1 MNKKIK
7 DAFNEIKVDES
18 LERKVLNMTVN
29 KKDNKQRK
37 WKLSYTYATILLIG
51 MLSIGVVYAKEIKN
65 FINSFSTNI
74 NVENNKSIKLSDNIN
89 FKNISKDAL
98 IFTGDSQ
105 YQMNYNEVEK
115 NLGFKILKL
124 KENNTD
130 EIYYSTELN
139 DNNQIG
145 RVDLWIPYFVKES
158 DNKYI
163 SASISMLNKGADEKY
178 ILAFEEGLDASG
190 GKNNFEEYY
199 SNNLDTKIIIYSY
212 STSNSNNRYLKA
224 TFVYDDVL
232 YIFTGMNMS
241 KDDLINYINGLVF

>member
-18 LERKVLNMTVN
+18 LERKILNMTVN
-29 KKDNKQRK
+29 KRDNKQKK

-89 FKNISKDAL
+89 FKNISKNAL
-98 IFTGDSQ
+98 IFTGDSP

-130 EIYYSTELN
+130 EIYYSTKLN

-163 SASISMLNKGADEKY
+163 SSSISMLNKGADEKY

-190 GKNNFEEYY
+190 GKNNFEEYHSENLSIKIIVYYY
-199 SNNLDTKIIIYSY
+199 SNKND
-212 STSNSNNRYLKA
+212 NSSYLKA
-224 TFVYDDVL
+224 TFVYDDII
-232 YIFTGMNMS
+232 YIFTGKNMNS
-241 KDDLINYINGLVF
+241 NELVNYINKLEL

>member
-124 KENNTD
+124 KENNTY

-190 GKNNFEEYY
+190 GKDNFEEYY

>member
-89 FKNISKDAL
+89 FKNISKNAL
-98 IFTGDSQ
+98 IFTGDSP

-178 ILAFEEGLDASG
+178 ILAFEEGMDASG

>member
-7 DAFNEIKVDES
+7 NAFNDIKVNED
-18 LERKVLNMTVN
+18 LERKILNMTVN
-29 KKDNKQRK
+29 KRDNKQKK

-212 STSNSNNRYLKA
+212 STINSNNRYLKA

>member
-7 DAFNEIKVDES
+7 DAFNDIKVNED
-18 LERKVLNMTVN
+18 LERKILNMTVN
-29 KKDNKQRK
+29 KRDNKQKK

-241 KDDLINYINGLVF
+241 KDNLINYINGLVF

>member
-7 DAFNEIKVDES
+7 DAFNDIKVNED
-18 LERKVLNMTVN
+18 LERKILNMTVN
-29 KKDNKQRK
+29 KRDNKQKK

>member
-89 FKNISKDAL
+89 FKNISKNAL
-98 IFTGDSQ
+98 IFTGDSP

-178 ILAFEEGLDASG
+178 ILAFEEGMDASG

-241 KDDLINYINGLVF
+241 KDDLINYINGLGF

>member
-89 FKNISKDAL
+89 FKNISKNAL
-98 IFTGDSQ
+98 IFTGDSP

-178 ILAFEEGLDASG
+178 ILAFEEGMDASG

-232 YIFTGMNMS
+232 YIFTGTNMN

>member
-74 NVENNKSIKLSDNIN
+74 NVENNKSVKLSDNIN
-89 FKNISKDAL
+89 FKNISKNAL
-98 IFTGDSQ
+98 IFTGDSP
-105 YQMNYNEVEK
+105 YQMNYDEVEK

-124 KENNTD
+124 KDNNTD
-130 EIYYSTELN
+130 DIYYSTELN
-139 DNNQIG
+139 DNNHIG
-145 RVDLWIPYFVKES
+145 RVNLWIPYFVKES

-163 SASISMLNKGADEKY
+163 SANVSMLNNGADEKY

-190 GKNNFEEYY
+190 GKTNFEEYY
-199 SNNLDTKIIIYSY
+199 SKNLNIKIIVYSY
-212 STSNSNNRYLKA
+212 SNKNDSNSYLKA
-224 TFVYDDVL
+224 TFVYDNII
-232 YIFTGMNMS
+232 YIFTGKNMNS
-241 KDDLINYINGLVF
+241 NELVSYINKLEL

>member
-7 DAFNEIKVDES
+7 NAFNDIKVDES

-89 FKNISKDAL
+89 FKNISKNAL
-98 IFTGDSQ
+98 IFTGDSP

-178 ILAFEEGLDASG
+178 ILAFEEGMDASG

-232 YIFTGMNMS
+232 YIFTGTNMS

>member
-7 DAFNEIKVDES
+7 NAFNDIKVNED
-18 LERKVLNMTVN
+18 LERKILNMTVN

-74 NVENNKSIKLSDNIN
+74 NVENNKSIKLSDNVN
-89 FKNISKDAL
+89 FKNISKNAL
-98 IFTGDSQ
+98 IFTGDSP
-105 YQMNYNEVEK
+105 YQMNYGEIEK

-124 KENNTD
+124 KDNNTD

-145 RVDLWIPYFVKES
+145 RINLWIPYFVKES
-158 DNKYI
+158 DNEYI
-163 SASISMLNKGADEKY
+163 SASVSMLNVGADEKY
-178 ILAFEEGLDASG
+178 VLAFEEGLDASG
-190 GKNNFEEYY
+190 GKTDFEEYY
-199 SNNLDTKIIIYSY
+199 SNSLDIKIIMYSY
-212 STSNSNNRYLKA
+212 FNNNSSSYLKA

-232 YIFTGMNMS
+232 YILTS
-241 KDDLINYINGLVF
+241 KNITKDELLNYINKLEL

>member
-7 DAFNEIKVDES
+7 NAFNDIKVNED
-18 LERKVLNMTVN
+18 LERKILNMTVN
-29 KKDNKQRK
+29 KRDNKQKK

>member
-89 FKNISKDAL
+89 FKNISKNAL
-98 IFTGDSQ
+98 IFTGDSP

-190 GKNNFEEYY
+190 GKNNFEENNN
-199 SNNLDTKIIIYSY
+199 NNLDTKIIIYSY

>member
-89 FKNISKDAL
+89 FKNISKNAL
-98 IFTGDSQ
+98 IFTGDSP

-145 RVDLWIPYFVKES
+145 RVNLWIPYFVKES

-224 TFVYDDVL
+224 TFIYDDVL
-232 YIFTGMNMS
+232 YIFTS
-241 KDDLINYINGLVF
+241 KNIVNNDLINYIDSLVL

>member
-7 DAFNEIKVDES
+7 NAFNDIKVNEDLEIKI
-18 LERKVLNMTVN
+18 LNMTIN

-37 WKLSYTYATILLIG
+37 WKLSYTLASIFLIG
-51 MLSIGVVYAKEIKN
+51 VLSLGVVYAQEIKK
-65 FINSFSTNI
+65 IITSFSTNI
-74 NVENNKSIKLSDNIN
+74 NVENNKSMKLSDNVK
-89 FKNISKDAL
+89 FKNINHNAL
-98 IFTGDSQ
+98 KVDTNSP

-145 RVDLWIPYFVKES
+145 RVDLWMPYFVKES
-158 DNKYI
+158 SDKYI
-163 SASISMLNKGADEKY
+163 SANVSMLNKGADKKY
-178 ILAFEEGLDASG
+178 ILVFEEGLDASG
-190 GKNNFEEYY
+190 GKDNFEEYY

-212 STSNSNNRYLKA
+212 STSDSNNRYLKA

-232 YIFTGMNMS
+232 YIFTGTNMS

>member
-7 DAFNEIKVDES
+7 NAFNEIKVDES

-65 FINSFSTNI
+65 FIDSFSTNI

-178 ILAFEEGLDASG
+178 ILAFEEGMDASG

>member
-18 LERKVLNMTVN
+18 LEKKVLNMTVN

-89 FKNISKDAL
+89 FKNISKNAL
-98 IFTGDSQ
+98 IFTGDSP

-178 ILAFEEGLDASG
+178 ILAFEEGMDASG

>member
-158 DNKYI
+158 DSKYI
-163 SASISMLNKGADEKY
+163 SANVSMLNKDADEKY

-190 GKNNFEEYY
+190 GKDNFEEYY
-199 SNNLDTKIIIYSY
+199 SNKIDTKIIFYSY
-212 STSNSNNRYLKA
+212 SMSNSNNRYLKA

>member
-1 MNKKIK
+1 MNNKIK
-7 DAFNEIKVDES
+7 NVFNDIKVNED
-18 LERKVLNMTVN
+18 LERKILNMTIN

-37 WKLSYTYATILLIG
+37 WKLSYTLAAVFLIG
-51 MLSIGVVYAKEIKN
+51 VLSLGVVYAKEIKN
-65 FINSFSTNI
+65 FINSFRTNI
-74 NVENNKSIKLSDNIN
+74 NVENNKSIKLSDNVK
-89 FKNISKDAL
+89 FKNISSNAL
-98 IFTGDSQ
+98 KSDNNNAK
-105 YQMNYNEVEK
+105 QMVFSEVEH

-124 KENNTD
+124 KNNNTD

-139 DNNQIG
+139 GNGKIG

-163 SASISMLNKGADEKY
+163 SVNVSMLNIGADEKY
-178 ILAFEEGLDASG
+178 ILAFKEGVDASG
-190 GKNNFEEYY
+190 GKDNFEEYY

>member
-89 FKNISKDAL
+89 FKNISKNAL
-98 IFTGDSQ
+98 IFTGDSPT
-105 YQMNYNEVEK
+105 V
-115 NLGFKILKL
+115 
-124 KENNTD
+124 
-130 EIYYSTELN
+130 SS
-139 DNNQIG
+139 
-145 RVDLWIPYFVKES
+145 V
-158 DNKYI
+158 
-163 SASISMLNKGADEKY
+163 SAGYHAPLSVSP
-178 ILAFEEGLDASG
+178 
-190 GKNNFEEYY
+190 
-199 SNNLDTKIIIYSY
+199 
-212 STSNSNNRYLKA
+212 RHQP
-224 TFVYDDVL
+224 
-232 YIFTGMNMS
+232 
-241 KDDLINYINGLVF
+241 

>member
-7 DAFNEIKVDES
+7 NAFNDIKVNED
-18 LERKVLNMTVN
+18 LERKILNMTVN
-29 KKDNKQRK
+29 KRDNKQKK

-89 FKNISKDAL
+89 FKNISKNAL
-98 IFTGDSQ
+98 IFTGDSP

-163 SASISMLNKGADEKY
+163 SASISMLNNGADEKY

>member
-18 LERKVLNMTVN
+18 LEMKVLNMTVN
-29 KKDNKQRK
+29 KKNNKQRK

-89 FKNISKDAL
+89 FKNISKNAL
-98 IFTGDSQ
+98 IFTGDSP
-105 YQMNYNEVEK
+105 YQMNYDEVEK
-115 NLGFKILKL
+115 NIGFKILKL
-124 KENNTD
+124 RDRNTD

-145 RVDLWIPYFVKES
+145 RVDLWLPYFVKES

-163 SASISMLNKGADEKY
+163 SVNVSMLNKGADEKY
-178 ILAFEEGLDASG
+178 ILTFKEGLDASG
-190 GKNNFEEYY
+190 GKDNFEEYY
-199 SNNLDTKIIIYSY
+199 SNNLDTKIIVYSY
-212 STSNSNNRYLKA
+212 LNKHDASSYLKA
-224 TFVYDDVL
+224 TFVYDDIL
-232 YIFTGMNMS
+232 YIFTGKNMAS
-241 KDDLINYINGLVF
+241 KDLINYVNSLVL

>member
-89 FKNISKDAL
+89 FKNISKNAL
-98 IFTGDSQ
+98 IFTGDSP

-224 TFVYDDVL
+224 TFIYDDVL
-232 YIFTGMNMS
+232 YIFTS
-241 KDDLINYINGLVF
+241 KNIVNNDLINYIDSLVL

>member
-89 FKNISKDAL
+89 FKNISKNAL
-98 IFTGDSQ
+98 IFTGDSP

-145 RVDLWIPYFVKES
+145 RVNLWIPYFVKES

-163 SASISMLNKGADEKY
+163 SANVSMLNKGADEKY

-190 GKNNFEEYY
+190 GKDNFEEYY
-199 SNNLDTKIIIYSY
+199 SNKIDTKIIFYSY
-212 STSNSNNRYLKA
+212 SMSNSNNRYLKV

-232 YIFTGMNMS
+232 YIFTGINMS
-241 KDDLINYINGLVF
+241 KDDLINYINGLGF

>member
-65 FINSFSTNI
+65 FIDSFSTNI

-89 FKNISKDAL
+89 FKNISKNAL
-98 IFTGDSQ
+98 IFTGDSP

-178 ILAFEEGLDASG
+178 ILAFEEGMDASG

>member
-7 DAFNEIKVDES
+7 NAFNDIKVNED
-18 LERKVLNMTVN
+18 LERKILNMTIN
-29 KKDNKQRK
+29 KKDNQQRK
-37 WKLSYTYATILLIG
+37 WKLSYTLASIFLVG
-51 MLSIGVVYAKEIKN
+51 VLSLGVVYAQEIKN
-65 FINSFSTNI
+65 FITSFSTNI
-74 NVENNKSIKLSDNIN
+74 NVENNKSIKLSDDVR
-89 FKNISKDAL
+89 FKNINSDAL
-98 IFTGDSQ
+98 KVDTNNP
-105 YQMNYNEVEK
+105 YQVNYDAIEK

-124 KENNTD
+124 KDNNTD
-130 EIYYSTELN
+130 EIYYSTYLN
-139 DNNQIG
+139 DNGQIG
-145 RVDLWIPYFVKES
+145 RIDLWIPYFVKES
-158 DNKYI
+158 DSKYI

-212 STSNSNNRYLKA
+212 STSDSNNRYLKA

-232 YIFTGMNMS
+232 YIFTGTNMS

>member
-241 KDDLINYINGLVF
+241 KDDLINYINGLGF

>member
-1 MNKKIK
+1 
-7 DAFNEIKVDES
+7 
-18 LERKVLNMTVN
+18 
-29 KKDNKQRK
+29 
-37 WKLSYTYATILLIG
+37 
-51 MLSIGVVYAKEIKN
+51 
-65 FINSFSTNI
+65 
-74 NVENNKSIKLSDNIN
+74 
-89 FKNISKDAL
+89 
-98 IFTGDSQ
+98 
-105 YQMNYNEVEK
+105 MNYNEVEK

-124 KENNTD
+124 KKSNTD

-212 STSNSNNRYLKA
+212 STSNSNNRYIKA
-224 TFVYDDVL
+224 TFIYDDVL
-232 YIFTGMNMS
+232 YIFTS
-241 KDDLINYINGLVF
+241 KNIVNNDLINYIDSLVL

>member
-7 DAFNEIKVDES
+7 DAFNEIKVDEI
-18 LERKVLNMTVN
+18 LERKILNMTVN
-29 KKDNKQRK
+29 KRDNKQKK

-89 FKNISKDAL
+89 FKNISKNAL
-98 IFTGDSQ
+98 IFTGDSP

-158 DNKYI
+158 DSKYI